1 MSYLNNTNN
10 YLAYL
15 EQKAKADEA
24 KRIEA
29 GEQMYQLN
37 NSYNDKLAE
46 RKLSDEYEQKQEEF
60 LAPYKQE
67 FEAKFPGKNWE
78 TSNERINAN
87 SLWLK
92 SREYR
97 NLINKSYLNNI
108 NSAKSLLMNRLRME
122 GVSPTNINTI
132 RGKSGMKVSQ
142 SVKIDSKDTASIANQ
157 KEINN
162 ILKLMVTEGNKT
174 IRGLSNYSAR
184 LVELCLRTK

>member
-1 MSYLNNTNN
+1 MEEYLKTSKEAQDIENANIEERTKVANTNTTKMAAIDNAKDAFNKAKNLSYLNNTNN

-87 SLWLK
+87 SL
-92 SREYR
+92 
-97 NLINKSYLNNI
+97 
-108 NSAKSLLMNRLRME
+108 
-122 GVSPTNINTI
+122 
-132 RGKSGMKVSQ
+132 
-142 SVKIDSKDTASIANQ
+142 
-157 KEINN
+157 
-162 ILKLMVTEGNKT
+162 
-174 IRGLSNYSAR
+174 
-184 LVELCLRTK
+184 